1 MNFLGTAE
9 SRSPGMSPEEQ
20 GSGTKLKAI
29 FSIDKLDWNMR
40 KSRTRKWRR
49 ECVPM
54 LNPGPN
60 AIPIKKE
67 PHTQAAP
74 GKSVFARWAALVYI
88 LVTGFAEAVF
98 VELYCHWH
106 GAQFLL
112 PDPRKFYSPENIAL
126 LSKIDFVATAGPN
139 FTGGPTVMSMTAE
152 ILMWSSLGIWA
163 RRIAGMVDRYKE
175 TPPDPPRDLAV
186 YIGILGSQTAVV
198 AGVLILLKLSSFKI
212 FGVSV
217 DNFEATTG
225 MAFLL
230 GYFGDETIV
239 FFSRLR
245 RTIFGRRRGK
255 ANEQE

>member
-1 MNFLGTAE
+1 M
-9 SRSPGMSPEEQ
+9 Q
-20 GSGTKLKAI
+20 
-29 FSIDKLDWNMR
+29 
-40 KSRTRKWRR
+40 
-49 ECVPM
+49 VV
-54 LNPGPN
+54 NPGPN
-60 AIPIKKE
+60 PISIKKE
-67 PHTQAAP
+67 PQPQPASERA
-74 GKSVFARWAALVYI
+74 GFARWAALVYI
-88 LVTGFAEAVF
+88 LVTGFAEAIF

-126 LSKIDFVATAGPN
+126 LAKIDFVATVGPN

-163 RRIAGMVDRYKE
+163 RRISGMVDRYKE

-198 AGVLILLKLSSFKI
+198 AGVLILLKLSSFKV

-217 DNFEATTG
+217 DNFEATAG
-225 MAFLL
+225 LAFLL

-239 FFSRLR
+239 FFTRLR
-245 RTIFGRRRGK
+245 RMIFGKRQGR
-255 ANEQE
+255 ANEQW